1 MAEVCYGEDLSL
13 LPSAGKLSEY
23 EKRGIR
29 VVTRDTLENTIPF
42 MSLRNL
48 PHLDDGTLLE
58 IDEAMDLYTRRFDLG
73 LARLAELIG
82 LMHDMGKATRRF
94 EAYLSGKL
102 AVSPHHH
109 APAGAIYAYRRWFLR
124 SGADACA
131 RATAQMIMLCIFG
144 HHAGLSDCLDQNGW
158 SPLLNGLETEAAS
171 VYVNEAIAWFLE
183 NVADADRLD
192 ALFEDACREFTALF
206 PDLPK
211 RGSRMDAA
219 LGLVC
224 RLLLSILVDNDRWD
238 AVCFEY
244 GENPFALSDH
254 TPDWDALLNTFEN
267 YRKTHLNC
275 TEGVDRIRGEISD
288 TCFEKALSS
297 PGVYSLSV
305 PTGGGKTYSSLR
317 YALRHAA
324 HNGHSRIFYIIP
336 YNTILDQ
343 NAKDI
348 REALDNYPSILEH
361 HANVVIE
368 TESEQ
373 AAYKRLT
380 ERWDS
385 DIILTSLVQFLN
397 ACYAAPNSAARR
409 FHRLTNAVLIFDEI
423 QALPKTCKIL
433 FERAIQFLSS
443 YTHSTIL
450 LCTATQPRLS
460 LASAPVELVPQVE
473 ALHEKLKRVCFIPQ
487 LDSARTYASAGE
499 RIAQLLEEKSVL
511 AIINTKA
518 AAWQVYLEAVQT
530 LRRRGH
536 AFVRFEK
543 NLPLSDLR
551 EAARACP
558 EDEILCV
565 YMSMWLCPAH
575 RIKLIAWIQAWL
587 KAGRRVLCVSTALI
601 EAGINVSFPVVIRD
615 LAGLPSLVQ
624 AAGRANRN
632 MEYGEGKVFI
642 WDFSEETECLAA
654 INAQKKNRGKEEG
667 ASVTREDYA
676 RIACRK
682 WLDVRAF
689 GQVFAFKSGKKSEDE
704 GSDAVSIGIRGPVSI
719 QSAFSVKNVNIVST
733 QITKSANLETGA
745 DPDQRGSDTM
755 GMKHRVSYGVYTTF
769 GSINVQPAAK
779 TGFSAEDAE
788 ALKEALRTLFRNDA
802 ASARPD
808 GSMEVIKL
816 IWWEHNCP
824 TGQYSSARVHRSLHV
839 EQPDDPSLPPI
850 ITVDESATPGLKA
863 LLLDGE

>member
-1 MAEVCYGEDLSL
+1 MLAHIREKDG
-13 LPSAGKLSEY
+13 SEQ
-23 EKRGIR
+23 
-29 VVTRDTLENTIPF
+29 
-42 MSLRNL
+42 SLRKHSENVRGL
-48 PHLDDGTLLE
+48 CAGATQKV
-58 IDEAMDLYTRRFDLG
+58 G

-131 RATAQMIMLCIFG
+131 RATAQIVMLCIFG

-171 VYVNEAIAWFLE
+171 VHANEAVAWFLE
-183 NVADADRLD
+183 NIADAGQLD

-206 PDLPK
+206 PDLSK

-238 AVCFEY
+238 AACFEY
-244 GENPFALSDH
+244 GENPFASSDH
-254 TPDWDALLNTFEN
+254 APDWNALLNTFEN
-267 YRKTHLNC
+267 YRKIHLSR
-275 TEGVDRIRGEISD
+275 TDGIDRIRGEISD
-288 TCFEKALSS
+288 ACFEKALSA

-499 RIAQLLEEKSVL
+499 RIAQLLEERSVL

-518 AAWQVYLEAVQT
+518 AAWQVYQEAVQT

-551 EAARACP
+551 EAARLSGGRNSLRLHEHVALSRAP
-558 EDEILCV
+558 HKAHCV
-565 YMSMWLCPAH
+565 DSGMAEGG
-575 RIKLIAWIQAWL
+575 QA
-587 KAGRRVLCVSTALI
+587 
-601 EAGINVSFPVVIRD
+601 
-615 LAGLPSLVQ
+615 
-624 AAGRANRN
+624 RA
-632 MEYGEGKVFI
+632 
-642 WDFSEETECLAA
+642 
-654 INAQKKNRGKEEG
+654 
-667 ASVTREDYA
+667 
-676 RIACRK
+676 
-682 WLDVRAF
+682 VR
-689 GQVFAFKSGKKSEDE
+689 
-704 GSDAVSIGIRGPVSI
+704 
-719 QSAFSVKNVNIVST
+719 
-733 QITKSANLETGA
+733 L
-745 DPDQRGSDTM
+745 
-755 GMKHRVSYGVYTTF
+755 HGV
-769 GSINVQPAAK
+769 
-779 TGFSAEDAE
+779 D
-788 ALKEALRTLFRNDA
+788 
-802 ASARPD
+802 
-808 GSMEVIKL
+808 
-816 IWWEHNCP
+816 
-824 TGQYSSARVHRSLHV
+824 
-839 EQPDDPSLPPI
+839 
-850 ITVDESATPGLKA
+850 
-863 LLLDGE
+863 

>member
-42 MSLRNL
+42 MSLRDL

-131 RATAQMIMLCIFG
+131 RATAQIVMLCIFG
-144 HHAGLSDCLDQNGW
+144 HHAGLSDCLDPNGW

-171 VYVNEAIAWFLE
+171 VHANEAVAWFLE
-183 NVADADRLD
+183 NIADAGQLD

-206 PDLPK
+206 PDLSK

-238 AVCFEY
+238 AACFEY
-244 GENPFALSDH
+244 EENPFASSDH
-254 TPDWDALLNTFEN
+254 APDWNALLNTFEN
-267 YRKTHLNC
+267 YRKTHLSR
-275 TEGVDRIRGEISD
+275 TDGIDRIRGEISD
-288 TCFEKALSS
+288 ICFEKAISS

-473 ALHEKLKRVCFIPQ
+473 TLHEKLKRVCFIPQ

-518 AAWQVYLEAVQT
+518 AAWQVYQEAVQT

-565 YMSMWLCPAH
+565 YMSTWLCPAH

-642 WDFSEETECLAA
+642 WDFSEETEAL
-654 INAQKKNRGKEEG
+654 
-667 ASVTREDYA
+667 SH
-676 RIACRK
+676 
-682 WLDVRAF
+682 LPDVQN
-689 GQVFAFKSGKKSEDE
+689 G
-704 GSDAVSIGIRGPVSI
+704 
-719 QSAFSVKNVNIVST
+719 
-733 QITKSANLETGA
+733 ANLTRGA
-745 DPDQRGSDTM
+745 LLKPHSELDAPATLGQYFESELPYIAEKQKFPVDASDVS
-755 GMKHRVSYGVYTTF
+755 GQKQLIYLSDLFASNRACAQAARFHRASELLVLRQSFRTASKRFFVIADDTTPVIVPW
-769 GSINVQPAAK
+769 GA
-779 TGFSAEDAE
+779 GAEIIA
-788 ALKEALRTLFRNDA
+788 ALKERHDMREEIQLLRRAQAYTVNVYENVFRRLSDKGAIVPVGEGGVYALKEGVYSEEA
-802 ASARPD
+802 GIA
-808 GSMEVIKL
+808 VI
-816 IWWEHNCP
+816 
-824 TGQYSSARVHRSLHV
+824 
-839 EQPDDPSLPPI
+839 
-850 ITVDESATPGLKA
+850 
-863 LLLDGE
+863 

>member
-1 MAEVCYGEDLSL
+1 MIAHIRERDGGEQSL
-13 LPSAGKLSEY
+13 LKHSENV
-23 EKRGIR
+23 RR
-29 VVTRDTLENTIPF
+29 LC
-42 MSLRNL
+42 S
-48 PHLDDGTLLE
+48 
-58 IDEAMDLYTRRFDLG
+58 EAARKVG

-94 EAYLSGKL
+94 GAYLSGKI

-131 RATAQMIMLCIFG
+131 RATAQIVMLCIFG

-171 VYVNEAIAWFLE
+171 VHANEAIAWFLE
-183 NVADADRLD
+183 NIADADQLD
-192 ALFEDACREFTALF
+192 ALFEAACREFAALF
-206 PDLPK
+206 PDLSK
-211 RGSRMDAA
+211 HGSRMDAA

-224 RLLLSILVDNDRWD
+224 RLLLSILVDADRWD
-238 AVCFEY
+238 AACFEY
-244 GENPFALSDH
+244 DENPFASSDH
-254 TPDWDALLNTFEN
+254 MPDWNALLNTFEN
-267 YRKTHLNC
+267 NRKTHLNR
-275 TEGVDRIRGEISD
+275 TDGIDRIRGEISD
-288 TCFEKALSS
+288 TCFEKAFSS

-324 HNGHSRIFYIIP
+324 HNGQSRIFYIIP

-361 HANVVIE
+361 HANDVIE

-397 ACYAAPNSAARR
+397 ACYDAPNSAARR

-433 FERAIQFLSS
+433 FERAVQFLSTC
-443 YTHSTIL
+443 THSTTL

-460 LASAPVELVPQVE
+460 LTPAPIELEPQVD
-473 ALHEKLKRVCFIPQ
+473 ALHEKLKRVRYIPQ
-487 LDSARTYASAGE
+487 LDVARTYASAGE
-499 RIAQLLEEKSVL
+499 RIARLVEKKSAL

-518 AAWQVYLEAVQT
+518 AAWKVYQEAVET

-536 AFVRFEK
+536 TLVRFEK
-543 NLPLSDLR
+543 DLPISALR

-558 EDEILCV
+558 EDEILCIH
-565 YMSMWLCPAH
+565 MSTWLCPAH

-587 KAGRRVLCVSTALI
+587 KAGKRVLCVSTALI

-632 MEYGEGKVFI
+632 MEYGEGEVFI
-642 WDFSEETECLAA
+642 WDFSEETEALSRLPDVQNGANLTRGILLNSHDELDAPATIGQYFENELPYIADKQKFPVDASEIAGQKQKIYLSDLFASNRACAQAA
-654 INAQKKNRGKEEG
+654 RFHRASERLVLRQSFRTASKHFFVIADDTTPVIVPWGAGAKIIAALKERHDMREEIQLLRRAQAYTVNVYENVFRQLSDKGVIVPVGEGSAYALKEG
-667 ASVTREDYA
+667 AYSEEA
-676 RIACRK
+676 RIA
-682 WLDVRAF
+682 
-689 GQVFAFKSGKKSEDE
+689 
-704 GSDAVSIGIRGPVSI
+704 
-719 QSAFSVKNVNIVST
+719 
-733 QITKSANLETGA
+733 
-745 DPDQRGSDTM
+745 
-755 GMKHRVSYGVYTTF
+755 
-769 GSINVQPAAK
+769 
-779 TGFSAEDAE
+779 
-788 ALKEALRTLFRNDA
+788 
-802 ASARPD
+802 
-808 GSMEVIKL
+808 VI
-816 IWWEHNCP
+816 
-824 TGQYSSARVHRSLHV
+824 
-839 EQPDDPSLPPI
+839 
-850 ITVDESATPGLKA
+850 
-863 LLLDGE
+863 